1 MTDTASQS
9 RRRWRDRL
17 AQGSGG
23 RALALMFV
31 STMGFSVMHA
41 LVRHVSGE
49 MHPFEIA
56 FFRNLFGLI
65 VIVPWF
71 LRYGTAVLKTQRLPL
86 HLVRAG
92 LNVVAM
98 LCFFYALA
106 ITPLSQVAALSF
118 TAPIFATILAVLI
131 LHEVVRAR
139 RWAAILFGFAGTFVA
154 IRPGFAEVGLGSV
167 LLIIQAVVWGG
178 ALVVIKVLGRSD
190 SSVTIAAYMTLLMIP
205 LSLVPALMFWQTPSL
220 DQLGWLVLIGVVGTV
235 GQLLMTQALK
245 EGEAAVVMPVDFFKL
260 IWAAILGYVFF
271 AEVPDVFTWIGGTM
285 IFAAATYI
293 AYRESVLRQ
302 APIPEAAATRH

>member
-1 MTDTASQS
+1 MTDTAKRSP
-9 RRRWRDRL
+9 RRWRTAL
-17 AQGSGG
+17 GQASGG

-31 STMGFSVMHA
+31 STMGFSIMHV
-41 LVRHVSGE
+41 LVRHLSGGL
-49 MHPFEIA
+49 HPFEIA

-71 LRYGTAVLKTQRLPL
+71 LRYGTAVLKTQKLPL
-86 HLVRAG
+86 HLLRSA

-98 LCFFYALA
+98 LCFFYALS
-106 ITPLSQVAALSF
+106 ITPLSEVAALSF

-139 RWAAILFGFAGTFVA
+139 RWVAILFGFAGTFVA
-154 IRPGFAEVGLGSV
+154 IRPGFAEVGLGAM
-167 LLIIQAVVWGG
+167 LLIVQSMLWGC

-205 LSLVPALMFWQTPSL
+205 LSLVPALWFWQTPSL
-220 DQLGWLVLIGVVGTV
+220 DELGWLVLIGVIGTV
-235 GQLLMTQALK
+235 AQLLMTQALK

-271 AEVPDVFTWIGGTM
+271 AEIPTVYTWIGGTM

>member
-1 MTDTASQS
+1 LTDTA
-9 RRRWRDRL
+9 RNGRGRWRTAL
-17 AQGSGG
+17 AQASGG

-31 STMGFSVMHA
+31 ATMGFSTMHA
-41 LVRHVSGE
+41 LVRHVSAE
-49 MHPFEIA
+49 LHPFEIA

-71 LRYGTAVLKTQRLPL
+71 LRYGGAVLKTERLPL
-86 HLVRAG
+86 HLLRAV

-98 LCFFYALA
+98 LCFFYALKV
-106 ITPLSQVAALSF
+106 TPLSQVAALSF

-139 RWAAILFGFAGTFVA
+139 RWAAILVGFAGTFVA
-154 IRPGFAEVGLGSV
+154 IRPGFAEVGLGSM
-167 LLIIQAVVWGG
+167 LLIIQAVVWGA

-205 LSLVPALMFWQTPSL
+205 LSLVPASLFWQTPRL
-220 DQLGWLVLIGVVGTV
+220 DQLGWLLLIGVFGTV

-260 IWAAILGYVFF
+260 IWAAILGYLVFS
-271 AEVPDVFTWIGGTM
+271 EVPTVYTWIGGTM

-302 APIPEAAATRH
+302 AAIPEAAATRQ